1 MAPSKEVQDVLL
13 GIEREK
19 GEAKLRAS
27 PTSKKY
33 HQLREEGRE
42 EMHNHSAQT
51 HGSSSLLGIMWLTFT
66 LNKLLSCLN

>member
-1 MAPSKEVQDVLL
+1 MAPSKEVQGVLL
-13 GIEREK
+13 DIKREK
-19 GEAKLRAS
+19 GEANLRMS

-33 HQLREEGRE
+33 HQLQAEGGE

-51 HGSSSLLGIMWLTFT
+51 HGSSSLMGITWLTFT